1 MNKKINIAKTIK
13 ENIGITIFVLCMAG
27 YYGWRMFALDPWYDE
42 LYTYYSFISKGPVY
56 AAIHWPVPNNHVM
69 YSVVSA
75 FLNIFGNSYISLR
88 GISFLASVGN
98 LILLYC
104 LARKFMDRIL
114 SFGCVAL
121 YSGFYLVNYI
131 SIQGRGYTLAIS
143 FYLIALLMLYEI
155 CVEKKDKLLYYII
168 FSLCLTWGL
177 YTITSNLYWVLP
189 VCFAGGLF
197 LLFKKESKI
206 LIHLIISSVIAALH
220 TLGLYSIIWLA
231 IGSNLLSKTPDSGF
245 YGVYQVKV
253 ILAAPFKALKTGM
266 DYMLAS
272 PYVQSIDRGDMI
284 SSFSS
289 WITTL
294 MNLFVNNLGNIL
306 FGILIIAFAGSIILG
321 KKVFDKKE
329 DNRFFLY
336 VYIGATLFAV
346 PVILI
351 VQSVLPY
358 HRVFT
363 FFGIVLTL
371 IFFAAFSEW
380 VKGKGTWIV
389 CGICLLSCGSQIF
402 SEYYT
407 APYAGREVEIKEIW
421 EQSGIE
427 GCPESICFM
436 DDYQKYVLQFYWDY
450 RPNESWQEEA
460 KYILMPKEVMEEE
473 YKAKVWPIL
482 YTYDEVNWEA
492 LEECK
497 VVTETDSYI
506 LYEREVIE

>member
-1 MNKKINIAKTIK
+1 MNKRKK
-13 ENIGITIFVLCMAG
+13 EDIVKKVRENMGIILFTVCMAG

-42 LYTYYSFISKGPVY
+42 LYTYYSFISKGPIY

-75 FLNIFGNSYISLR
+75 FLNILGNPYISLR

-104 LARKFMDRIL
+104 LARKFMNKTL
-114 SFGCVAL
+114 SLGCVAL

-131 SIQGRGYTLAIS
+131 SIQGRGYTMAIS
-143 FYLIALLMLYEI
+143 FYLIALLMLYKI
-155 CVEKKDKLLYYII
+155 CVEKKDKLLYYMI

-189 VCFAGGLF
+189 VCFVGGLF
-197 LLFKKESKI
+197 LLFRKEIKI
-206 LIHLIISSVIAALH
+206 LIRLIISSVIAAVH

-231 IGSNLLSKTPDSGF
+231 IGSNLLSKTPDSGY
-245 YGVYQVKV
+245 YGIYQVKI
-253 ILAAPFKALKTGM
+253 ILSAPFKAFKTGM

-272 PYVQSIDRGDMI
+272 PYVQSMDRGEML
-284 SSFSS
+284 SSFAS
-289 WITTL
+289 WITGL
-294 MNLFVNNLGNIL
+294 MNLFVNNRGNIL
-306 FGILIIAFAGSIILG
+306 LATLVIAFLGSAILG
-321 KKVFDKKE
+321 KKAYDKKE

-336 VYIGATLFAV
+336 VYIGTNLFSI

-363 FFGIVLTL
+363 FFGIVLAL
-371 IFFAAFSEW
+371 IFFAAFSEMI
-380 VKGKGTWIV
+380 KGKGTWVV
-389 CGICLLSCGSQIF
+389 CGICLFICGVQIF
-402 SEYYT
+402 SEYYK
-407 APYAGREVEIKEIW
+407 APYAGREMEIKKIW
-421 EQSGIE
+421 EQSGITE
-427 GCPESICFM
+427 CPESICFM

-450 RPNESWQEEA
+450 RPVESWQEEA
-460 KYILMPKEVMEEE
+460 KYIIMPKEIMDEE

-482 YTYDEVNWEA
+482 YTYDEVNWET
-492 LEECK
+492 LKECK
-497 VVTETDSYI
+497 VVTETESYV
-506 LYEREVIE
+506 LYER